1 MKKLVSWL
9 LVAMMLASVFAVSA
23 VAEESVIKE
32 SVSGFYYIEAE
43 GEQAKLSAAS
53 AEKFIQVD
61 GLYFK
66 DLNGNGAL
74 DVYEDYRAD
83 VTDRV
88 NDLLSQMT
96 PDEKAGT
103 LIFACIAGSNGSTVT
118 DFNMAV
124 DGFHDSAASSKVIS
138 AEHPGITTMEPVVVI
153 DNATFVPTKY
163 QIQEMGVTTYIAAL
177 TGTAKDQLNL
187 FNGLQA
193 MAEDTRLGIPVVFSG
208 DRSYNTWG
216 GQIDMAHYALGVAH
230 DEELLYDLV
239 SEYAKESVAI
249 GYHQVFHG
257 YGNEI
262 GSWYGD
268 EVNYIAKMAAV
279 ETRAYD
285 DNGFNSHSKHFIA
298 RGGRNSYTAARSPAD
313 LIDSWMVGWK
323 AVVDAGTQWIMT
335 NNNVGVTGNTLQTYM
350 DKDTYS
356 LLRDDLGYEGIIC
369 LDWPLDI
376 SRIMG
381 LTGTTSDGV
390 DVSTLSAVER
400 YALILN
406 TGIDMFSCYGA
417 MPGTDIEA
425 YSECSNRAF
434 PALIVEAV
442 NQGLVTAE
450 DFDVHVGRVLKN
462 KFDLGIFEDPYS
474 DWEAA
479 LELIGSDEYKA
490 ADGDIVPLDNET
502 INTLRRSEI
511 TEMEEELMV
520 KSTIML
526 KNDGTLPLAEGAK
539 IYSDSNNSNIKEADA
554 AALAAYGTVVET
566 MEEADVI
573 VYHTTSFDENF
584 DYIVEDSQAAGKPL
598 VLIYEGTVGRSGGQ
612 GEPYWA
618 QVSVSNAVLMQTYSN
633 TPDHGSSVG
642 SFYRYATPSVTAQ
655 MLFGQKDPGGSTVF
669 EVPYTAEDAHV
680 AWGEL
685 QMDIGVDEPT
695 RLYMAMLAKENP
707 TIVMPNNLGDVLYT
721 TDFGMSYAN
730 PADSELSLL
739 TVPQT
744 SEEVVTESNRGPRT
758 SVVVSN
764 AVQKA
769 GEPFEVWFVAKN
781 NGGDGHVT
789 AQITEGDT
797 VLAEKFVALDAGQ
810 FRVIT
815 LELTLDAGE
824 HEIALGDMTTTI
836 VVE

>member
-1 MKKLVSWL
+1 
-9 LVAMMLASVFAVSA
+9 
-23 VAEESVIKE
+23 
-32 SVSGFYYIEAE
+32 
-43 GEQAKLSAAS
+43 
-53 AEKFIQVD
+53 
-61 GLYFK
+61 
-66 DLNGNGAL
+66 
-74 DVYEDYRAD
+74 
-83 VTDRV
+83 
-88 NDLLSQMT
+88 
-96 PDEKAGT
+96 
-103 LIFACIAGSNGSTVT
+103 
-118 DFNMAV
+118 
-124 DGFHDSAASSKVIS
+124 
-138 AEHPGITTMEPVVVI
+138 
-153 DNATFVPTKY
+153 
-163 QIQEMGVTTYIAAL
+163 
-177 TGTAKDQLNL
+177 
-187 FNGLQA
+187 
-193 MAEDTRLGIPVVFSG
+193 
-208 DRSYNTWG
+208 
-216 GQIDMAHYALGVAH
+216 
-230 DEELLYDLV
+230 
-239 SEYAKESVAI
+239 
-249 GYHQVFHG
+249 
-257 YGNEI
+257 
-262 GSWYGD
+262 
-268 EVNYIAKMAAV
+268 
-279 ETRAYD
+279 
-285 DNGFNSHSKHFIA
+285 
-298 RGGRNSYTAARSPAD
+298 
-313 LIDSWMVGWK
+313 
-323 AVVDAGTQWIMT
+323 MT

-730 PADSELSLL
+730 PADIELSLL

>member
-9 LVAMMLASVFAVSA
+9 LTVAMIASLGAMPA
-23 VAEESVIKE
+23 MAEESVIKE
-32 SVSGFYYIEAE
+32 SESGFYYIEAN

-53 AEKFIQVD
+53 QDKFIQVD

-66 DLNGNGAL
+66 DMNGNGSL
-74 DVYEDYRAD
+74 DVYEDYRQP
-83 VTDRV
+83 VENRV
-88 NDLLSQMT
+88 ADLLSQMDM
-96 PDEKAGT
+96 DEKAGT

-118 DFNMAV
+118 DFNA
-124 DGFHDSAASSKVIS
+124 DSEGFHDSTTSTKVIS
-138 AEHPGITTMEPVVVI
+138 ADHPGITTMEPTVVI
-153 DNATFVPTKY
+153 DNGTFVPTKY

-239 SEYAKESVAI
+239 SEYAKESAAI

-268 EVNYIAKMAAV
+268 EVNYIAKMAAI
-279 ETRAYD
+279 ETHAYD

-313 LIDSWMVGWK
+313 LIDSWLVGWK
-323 AVVDAGTQWIMT
+323 AVVDAGTQWVMT

-350 DKDTYS
+350 DKDTYT
-356 LLRDDLGYEGIIC
+356 LLRDELGYDGIIC

-376 SRIMG
+376 NSLMSK
-381 LTGTTSDGV
+381 TGTTSDGV

-450 DFDVHVGRVLKN
+450 DLDVHVGRVLKN

-474 DWEAA
+474 DWGEA

-490 ADGDIVPLDNET
+490 ADGEIVPLDNET
-502 INTLRRSEI
+502 INNLRRSEI
-511 TEMEEELMV
+511 TEMEERLMV
-520 KSTIML
+520 ESTIMF
-526 KNDGTLPLAEGAK
+526 KNDGILPLAKGAK
-539 IYSDSNNSNIKEADA
+539 VYSDSNNSNIKEADA
-554 AALAAYGTVVET
+554 AALAEFGTVVDT
-566 MEEADVI
+566 MDEADVVI
-573 VYHTTSFDENF
+573 AHVTAFDENF
-584 DYIVEDSQAAGKPL
+584 DYMVEDAQAAGKPL
-598 VLIYEGTVGRSGGQ
+598 VLIYEGTVGRNGAQ
-612 GEPYWA
+612 AEPYYA
-618 QVSVSNAVLMQTYSN
+618 QVAVSNAVLMQTYSN

-642 SFYRYATPSVTAQ
+642 SFYRYVTPSVTAQ
-655 MLFGQKDPGGSTVF
+655 MLFGEKDPSGSTVF
-669 EVPYTAEDAHV
+669 EVPYAAEDAYTS
-680 AWGEL
+680 WGEL
-685 QMDIGVDEPT
+685 QMDIAVDEPT

-707 TIVMPNNLGDVLYT
+707 NIVMPNNLGDVLYT
-721 TDFGMSYAN
+721 TNFGMSYAN
-730 PADSELSLL
+730 PADIQLSLL
-739 TVPQT
+739 TAP
-744 SEEVVTESNRGPRT
+744 EAGEAVTTENNGRT
-758 SVVVSN
+758 STSIEVSN
-764 AVQKA
+764 AKQKA
-769 GEPFEVWFVAKN
+769 GVPFEVYFVAQN

-789 AQITEGDT
+789 AQIMEGDT

-815 LELTLDAGE
+815 MELTLDAGE
-824 HEIALGDMTTTI
+824 HTISLGDMTTTI

>member
-1 MKKLVSWL
+1 MLVFLVFYMLPFWGTVMTSFKTNSEVMTSTPIMPPSEWTL
-9 LVAMMLASVFAVSA
+9 EGYASAMEELGQPLGISLIITLFGATGSVFLGSVCAYALSKWKFRMNNVLFIALVAATYLPYQAILIPLLQTINALDLYDNVWGLVLVHSVFGMPMCTVMMR
-23 VAEESVIKE
+23 
-32 SVSGFYYIEAE
+32 GYYADVPDALIR
-43 GEQAKLSAAS
+43 QAM
-53 AEKFIQVD
+53 ID
-61 GLYFK
+61 
-66 DLNGNGAL
+66 GNGMWRI
-74 DVYEDYRAD
+74 YRKI
-83 VTDRV
+83 VVPNT
-88 NDLLSQMT
+88 
-96 PDEKAGT
+96 K
-103 LIFACIAGSNGSTVT
+103 IAT
-118 DFNMAV
+118 
-124 DGFHDSAASSKVIS
+124 I
-138 AEHPGITTMEPVVVI
+138 
-153 DNATFVPTKY
+153 
-163 QIQEMGVTTYIAAL
+163 
-177 TGTAKDQLNL
+177 
-187 FNGLQA
+187 
-193 MAEDTRLGIPVVFSG
+193 
-208 DRSYNTWG
+208 
-216 GQIDMAHYALGVAH
+216 
-230 DEELLYDLV
+230 
-239 SEYAKESVAI
+239 
-249 GYHQVFHG
+249 
-257 YGNEI
+257 
-262 GSWYGD
+262 
-268 EVNYIAKMAAV
+268 
-279 ETRAYD
+279 
-285 DNGFNSHSKHFIA
+285 
-298 RGGRNSYTAARSPAD
+298 
-313 LIDSWMVGWK
+313 
-323 AVVDAGTQWIMT
+323 
-335 NNNVGVTGNTLQTYM
+335 
-350 DKDTYS
+350 TYS

-730 PADSELSLL
+730 PADIELSLL

-744 SEEVVTESNRGPRT
+744 SEEVVTESNWGPRT